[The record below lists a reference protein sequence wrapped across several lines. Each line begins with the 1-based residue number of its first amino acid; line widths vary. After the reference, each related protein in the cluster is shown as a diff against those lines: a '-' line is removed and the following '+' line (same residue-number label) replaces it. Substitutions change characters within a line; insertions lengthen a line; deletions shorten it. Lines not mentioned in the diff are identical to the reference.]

1 MFVVTVLHP
10 ALLRSESMDERKH
23 TEYRLQLEALR
34 TELRASLDSDSDE
47 TRPVEPDRAI
57 GRLTRQDAMLS
68 QQMALEI
75 RRRNQARLA
84 QIERALER
92 IEDGSYGLCVRCEE
106 EISEPRL
113 MVRPETPI
121 CISCAEGRGRAG

>member
-1 MFVVTVLHP
+1 
-10 ALLRSESMDERKH
+10 MDERKQ

-34 TELRASLDSDSDE
+34 AELRAALDSDSDE

-84 QIERALER
+84 QIERAIER

-113 MVRPETPI
+113 KVRPETPI
-121 CISCAEGRGRAG
+121 CIACAGGRGNSG